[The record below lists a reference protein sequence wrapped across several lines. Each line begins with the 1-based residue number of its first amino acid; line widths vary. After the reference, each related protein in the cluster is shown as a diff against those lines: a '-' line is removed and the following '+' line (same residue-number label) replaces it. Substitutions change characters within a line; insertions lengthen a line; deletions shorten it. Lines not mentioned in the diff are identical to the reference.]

1 MLKQGGSI
9 LPDMYIQEYN
19 HSEVPNKKLLNF
31 DGAIGGVASYQKLGI
46 ILENKAI

>member
-9 LPDMYIQEYN
+9 LSDMYIQEYN

-31 DGAIGGVASYQKLGI
+31 ENWRSGELSKMGI
-46 ILENKAI
+46 ILENKTI